1 MVMTDKREEIPWTR
15 KIEPT
20 STIDTDYDYIYY
32 EVPEAEVHEFLI
44 LRKQVEIMRE
54 ALREIQLEIHDTCIA
69 AHIAEKALEES
80 EACE

>member
-1 MVMTDKREEIPWTR
+1 MTDKREEIPWTR

-44 LRKQVEIMRE
+44 LRKQVEILKDA
-54 ALREIQLEIHDTCIA
+54 ALNIA
-69 AHIAEKALEES
+69 VNGRNFRSDWCATVANMALEES